1 MRISKRIT
9 PLFLSF
15 TLIACCLTFQA
26 DGFLPTGNT
35 FNSSWIIGDI
45 EKSSNENSYHLNHRK
60 AHSILENNFTFF
72 DFKCCLTHHK
82 SLFASQY
89 KQQNNLNIPTKT
101 NYLKIILQSSLS
113 KDDTLI
119 G

>member
-26 DGFLPTGNT
+26 DSFLPTLNT
-35 FNSSWIIGDI
+35 FNSSWIISDI

-60 AHSILENNFTFF
+60 AHSILENRFTIF

-82 SLFASQY
+82 SIFASQF
-89 KQQNNLNIPTKT
+89 KQQDNLNIPIKT
-101 NYLKIILQSSLS
+101 DYLKALLQSSLS
-113 KDDTLI
+113 KDNTFI

>member
-15 TLIACCLTFQA
+15 TFIACCLTFQV
-26 DGFLPTGNT
+26 DSFLPTINT

-60 AHSILENNFTFF
+60 AHSILENSFTVF

-82 SLFASQY
+82 SLFASQF
-89 KQQNNLNIPTKT
+89 KQQDNLNISIKT
-101 NYLKIILQSSLS
+101 DHLKTILKSSLS
-113 KDDTLI
+113 KDDAYI

>member
-15 TLIACCLTFQA
+15 TFIACCLTFQA
-26 DGFLPTGNT
+26 DSFLPTVDT

-60 AHSILENNFTFF
+60 AHNILENNFSIF

-82 SLFASQY
+82 SLFATQY
-89 KQQNNLNIPTKT
+89 KQQDSLYIPIKT
-101 NYLKIILQSSLS
+101 DYLKTILQSSLS
-113 KDDTLI
+113 KDDAYL